1 MQNCSSKIKKASYIH
16 MYWFFT
22 LFLSYEEKIIQVT
35 TQIEFSGKKKK
46 IVTSHQWNSSVNLKA
61 CAELWWN
68 TLLTISYL
76 KFSIIRTWWSHP
88 NYFQICVLSLPLES
102 KCVSVLKL
110 CSTMIFT
117 NLSICFCTF
126 LFINNLLTILHKVF
140 LCIAKCLH
148 YLTGDVSSFSLS
160 FLYSVLPMNHS
171 TYFLK
176 CHLIY
181 YFKRRILL
189 FLKKNGKH
197 LLWIMCLKK
206 RDVVAALRIVF

>member
-1 MQNCSSKIKKASYIH
+1 MVFYFVITIWKEDYSGYNSNWILWKKSS
-16 MYWFFT
+16 
-22 LFLSYEEKIIQVT
+22 
-35 TQIEFSGKKKK
+35 
-46 IVTSHQWNSSVNLKA
+46 TSHQWNSSVNLKA

-76 KFSIIRTWWSHP
+76 KFSIIKSRWSHP
-88 NYFQICVLSLPLES
+88 NYFQICVLSLLLES

-126 LFINNLLTILHKVF
+126 LFINNLLTILHKV
-140 LCIAKCLH
+140 CCC
-148 YLTGDVSSFSLS
+148 VSQSVSIILQVMSLLFFLS

-189 FLKKNGKH
+189 FFKKMEN
-197 LLWIMCLKK
+197 IYCE
-206 RDVVAALRIVF
+206 